1 MPTIDLRRL
10 IMLLSVIV
18 ALLTFANSF
27 YASYQTQRNLLMR
40 HTLEANQV
48 YATKQAATSE
58 AFFQSAQRQ
67 LAYSARLLPPLINR
81 PEPLEAETERLK
93 LQTQTFNTTFVVQ
106 ADGLVLAESPKG
118 LGLLG
123 SRLKSAGA
131 QLALSKRQPLITDP
145 YISATGR
152 LVVFISQPILAADGR
167 YLGYVGGSI
176 YLRENNSLQTLF
188 GEQFYRD
195 GSYLYVV
202 DQNRQL
208 IYHQDPQRVG
218 EIVTGNPVIEAVLS
232 GQQGQQRLLNSKGID
247 MLAGYASIPSTRWG
261 VVAQSP
267 ADASQRELQTLML
280 DILLRA
286 IPFSL
291 ISLLAIWWLSG
302 LIAQPLRYLANTAK
316 HWESPTSTEQ
326 IKQMRAWYFEA
337 AQLKDDVLTGLA
349 LLHKKLG
356 RLNQE
361 NISDPLTG
369 LHNRRGMRMTLD
381 QWQTQQQAFAVL
393 MIDLDHFK
401 QVNDTYGHDIGDQV
415 LQHLAQCMRDC
426 SRSSDILCRNG
437 GEEFAMLLP
446 ASSLEDALQV
456 GERLRATMA
465 TRSNPSGTCVTLSAG
480 VAHWPDTAKS
490 VQTVLKRADEALYQA
505 KHGGRNRIT
514 AAQPET

>member
-27 YASYQTQRNLLMR
+27 YASYQTQRDLLMR

-67 LAYSARLLPPLINR
+67 LAYSARLLPPLINQ
-81 PEPLEAETERLK
+81 PESLEAETERLK
-93 LQTQTFNTTFVVQ
+93 LQTQTFNATFVVQ

-123 SRLKSAGA
+123 TQLKSTGA
-131 QLALSKRQPLITDP
+131 QLALSKRQPLITAP

-152 LVVFISQPILAADGR
+152 LVVFISQPILAADGS

-176 YLRENNSLQTLF
+176 YLRENNSLQTLL

-218 EIVTGNPVIEAVLS
+218 EIVTGNPAIEAVLG
-232 GQQGQQRLLNSKGID
+232 GQHGQQRLINSKGID
-247 MLAGYASIPSTRWG
+247 MLAGYAPIPSTRWG
-261 VVAQSP
+261 VVTQSP
-267 ADASQRELQTLML
+267 AGASQQELQTLML

-302 LIAQPLRYLANTAK
+302 LIAQPL
-316 HWESPTSTEQ
+316 
-326 IKQMRAWYFEA
+326 
-337 AQLKDDVLTGLA
+337 
-349 LLHKKLG
+349 
-356 RLNQE
+356 
-361 NISDPLTG
+361 SDP
-369 LHNRRGMRMTLD
+369 
-381 QWQTQQQAFAVL
+381 
-393 MIDLDHFK
+393 
-401 QVNDTYGHDIGDQV
+401 
-415 LQHLAQCMRDC
+415 
-426 SRSSDILCRNG
+426 
-437 GEEFAMLLP
+437 
-446 ASSLEDALQV
+446 
-456 GERLRATMA
+456 
-465 TRSNPSGTCVTLSAG
+465 
-480 VAHWPDTAKS
+480 AH
-490 VQTVLKRADEALYQA
+490 
-505 KHGGRNRIT
+505 
-514 AAQPET
+514 